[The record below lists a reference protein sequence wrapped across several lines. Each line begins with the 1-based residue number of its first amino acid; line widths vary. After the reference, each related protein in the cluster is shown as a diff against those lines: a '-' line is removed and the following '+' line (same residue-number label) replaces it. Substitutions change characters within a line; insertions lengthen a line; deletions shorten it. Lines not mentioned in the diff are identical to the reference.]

1 MLIGLIFQHLSFFTF
16 KSRINKSIKENKDN
30 ARAIANLL
38 KMVGNLKTHPH
49 RLGAELVGWSPNPK
63 GDGKRLYEWE
73 HAMPATASYLYLLD
87 SALSDNV
94 NFNSAYKLVM
104 DNYKLIALDKVMDKK
119 LTALQFY
126 KKLGN

>member
-1 MLIGLIFQHLSFFTF
+1 MHKQMW
-16 KSRINKSIKENKDN
+16 SRINESIKKDKNN

-63 GDGKRLYEWE
+63 GDKGRLYEWE

-87 SALSDNV
+87 SALGENV
-94 NFNSAYKLVM
+94 DFNSAYRLVM
-104 DNYKLIALDKVMDKK
+104 DNYKLIALDK
-119 LTALQFY
+119 AQNS
-126 KKLGN
+126 KLGTGRFRN